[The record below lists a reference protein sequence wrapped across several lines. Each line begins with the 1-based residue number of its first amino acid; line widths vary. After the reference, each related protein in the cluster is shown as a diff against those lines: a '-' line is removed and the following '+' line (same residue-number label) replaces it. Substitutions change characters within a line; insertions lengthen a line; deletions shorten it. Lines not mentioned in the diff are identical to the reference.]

1 MRISEI
7 LSPSLVRLDIKA
19 EDKEELFEEMVQLFV
34 NNGQITD
41 RDSAVT
47 ALLEREAKMSTGIS
61 RWLGLPHG
69 KLAEASGI
77 LIALGVSK
85 KGLDYDSLDGEP
97 VYVIITIFA
106 EMGNPGPHIQALAEI
121 SRLFAVPDVIT
132 KIRQAKTAQQVID
145 IIKNE
150 E

>member
-7 LSPSLVRLDIKA
+7 LSPSLVKLDIKA